1 MKPHSYVTN
10 ASRPRRVWGV
20 KRKPYSINIYID
32 LTHIYNQ
39 SPEGISEK
47 KEKERKEKR
56 KKKKKEKKRKEKK
69 RKKKKNRKRN
79 IKGRNKEQEG
89 KGASGTQKNKT
100 KLQQA

>member
-1 MKPHSYVTN
+1 MQPHSYVTN

-47 KEKERKEKR
+47 K
-56 KKKKKEKKRKEKK
+56 KKKKRKKEKKKERKKK
-69 RKKKKNRKRN
+69 ERKKKNRK
-79 IKGRNKEQEG
+79 K
-89 KGASGTQKNKT
+89 KT
-100 KLQQA
+100 